1 MLEFVWCWNDGSS
14 FIFNKHKC
22 LDWKSAFFASVNL
35 RVLGELPFIDTFNY
49 SGYVCKLKWF
59 SWVQP
64 FIQLWGLRLRVT
76 WSSHLQQRLRLHK
89 TPSLI
94 DLCPSECT
102 LITSLSTQTF
112 FFFFLNTSIIFIQ
125 QKSIKPLLLIYHQTH
140 QKESC
145 SVGTQGVSVSEKVTD
160 IGCQDSTA
168 SPHPSFN
175 LTCESSCFCMLQC
188 FFWGGGVIC
197 AFGDLIKIHF
207 DGLSTGVI
215 MCFCQKGFQWEVSFP
230 F

>member
-1 MLEFVWCWNDGSS
+1 MIKVPIYLINTNVW
-14 FIFNKHKC
+14 IE
-22 LDWKSAFFASVNL
+22 NL
-35 RVLGELPFIDTFNY
+35 PFLLQSHVHVLGELSSFIDTFTY
-49 SGYVCKLKWF
+49 ARYVCKPKWF

-76 WSSHLQQRLRLHK
+76 WSSHLHSVFACISLRW
-89 TPSLI
+89 SLI
-94 DLCPSECT
+94 FLPSECT
-102 LITSLSTQTF
+102 LITSLFTQTF
-112 FFFFLNTSIIFIQ
+112 SFLKHFASSSPIIFIQ

-145 SVGTQGVSVSEKVTD
+145 SVGTHGVSVSEKVTD
-160 IGCQDSTA
+160 IRCQEPTA

-175 LTCESSCFCMLQC
+175 LTCESSCFCMSQC
-188 FFWGGGVIC
+188 FFGGWRDIC

-207 DGLSTGVI
+207 AGVSTGVV
-215 MCFCQKGFQWEVSFP
+215 MCFCQKGFQREVSFP